1 VTKSMISAFA
11 PDGIYVSELIEN
23 NAKVFTAQFNY

>member
-1 VTKSMISAFA
+1 MISAFA